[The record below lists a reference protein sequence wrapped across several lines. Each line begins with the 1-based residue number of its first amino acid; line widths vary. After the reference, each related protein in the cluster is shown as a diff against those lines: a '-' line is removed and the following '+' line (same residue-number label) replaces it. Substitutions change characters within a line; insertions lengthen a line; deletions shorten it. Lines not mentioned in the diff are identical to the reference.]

1 VKFGIAGWPL
11 RNLSLDDLASVIDMT
26 PSKIVEIPKDLLNSV
41 SVKKLF
47 EILKSSQKT
56 AVLAGT
62 TDFTNMAGLTWDDYQ
77 RYLDIQ
83 VVSARFLGC
92 KIIRVFLQANTRKE
106 LELSLDRIGEYA
118 RRFPDIEMAV
128 ETHGGFESTKEGI
141 DYCIN
146 QSSIRFVVDFAAV
159 SDDTVKELILGGGLR
174 ERIVYF
180 QLRNLP
186 GFCEEEELIDVE
198 TRAVEAHPH
207 HDFLWEP
214 KTVSGYEAVKIFQ
227 VYCN

>member
-1 VKFGIAGWPL
+1 MKFGIAGWPL
-11 RNLSLDDLASVIDMT
+11 RNLSLDDLASVIEMT

-56 AVLAGT
+56 AALAGT

-83 VVSARFLGC
+83 VVSAQFLGC
-92 KIIRVFLQANTRKE
+92 KIIRVFLQADTRKE
-106 LELSLDRIGEYA
+106 LELSLNRLGEYS
-118 RRFPDIEMAV
+118 RRFPDMEMAV

-141 DYCIN
+141 DYCLN

-159 SDDTVKELILGGGLR
+159 SDEAVKELILGGGLG

-180 QLRNLP
+180 QLRNSP
-186 GFCEEEELIDVE
+186 GFCEENDLIDVE

-214 KTVSGYEAVKIFQ
+214 KTVSGPEAVKIFQ
-227 VYCN
+227 AYCN